1 MQLNGPQHAWHQC
14 PRPQPPCLSRRLS
27 ATYLSQQVGVAQV
40 LGQITAFALVPVPVR
55 FCMHYL
61 RVKTISSSLAELPKL
76 SPTGFQSQRLRGLM
90 ESTFLSWLFPQLEP
104 RSSCSCSEHF
114 SQLFCKVRAGPGCQF
129 FCRAQHS
136 PGQTEILC
144 WTLSVDQVFD
154 EGLCKD
160 SFSFSFHAQLLKTP
174 HRFSVASLQLSPCI
188 LKTCSPFLRLPSY
201 KLVIHLHFVFGAWE
215 ASGGGEEPGL

>member
-1 MQLNGPQHAWHQC
+1 MTPVSTSTATLPLQETLRDLP
-14 PRPQPPCLSRRLS
+14 LS
-27 ATYLSQQVGVAQV
+27 AGRCGPGS
-40 LGQITAFALVPVPVR
+40 GQITAFALVPVPVR

-201 KLVIHLHFVFGAWE
+201 KLVIHLHFVFGA
-215 ASGGGEEPGL
+215 